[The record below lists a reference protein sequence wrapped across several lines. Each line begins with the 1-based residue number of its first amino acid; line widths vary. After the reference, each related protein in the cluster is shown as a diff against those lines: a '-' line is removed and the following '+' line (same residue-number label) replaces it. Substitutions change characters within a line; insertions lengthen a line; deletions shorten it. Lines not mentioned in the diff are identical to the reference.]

1 MKLELTIGKMENP
14 ESKDGEQLTIYQ
26 NSIIKA
32 LYANSFQRT
41 IHTGFT
47 PENQQKIAE
56 ELGYR
61 RALLDFLNYFVS
73 QENT

>member
-1 MKLELTIGKMENP
+1 MKIEITLGKLENP
-14 ESKDGEQLTIYQ
+14 ECKDGEQLTIYQ

-32 LYANSFQRT
+32 LYTNSFQRT
-41 IHTGFT
+41 LHMGFT

-61 RALLDFLNYFVS
+61 RAILDFLNFFGS
-73 QENT
+73 QE